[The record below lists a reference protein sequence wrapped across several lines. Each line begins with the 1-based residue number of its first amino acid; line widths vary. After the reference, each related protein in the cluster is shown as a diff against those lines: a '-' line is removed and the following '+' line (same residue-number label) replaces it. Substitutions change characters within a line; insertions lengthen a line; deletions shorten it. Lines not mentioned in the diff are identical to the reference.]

1 MFQNSLPT
9 KLPYWDISDGV
20 VITKSGIME
29 TGISYDLPVTS
40 LAGSHRIAQLHRQF
54 MTIFR
59 NIIPE
64 QERVRIYIRTVRP
77 GTSVVENY
85 YTQAKNPSPRVRS
98 NLRALGET
106 VTNKVKDG
114 RLVTYSAY
122 LTFTVSPLK
131 STSAI
136 RSVLRAVG
144 KGNFSFTETSF
155 KEQYLKAVKLR
166 NQVMAHL
173 ISMNLKPRPLT
184 TDQCFEL
191 LYHYFNPSFRH
202 SPAGKYNAPTL
213 PITERVVKTDPWK
226 SEMMLNE
233 QIVSSAI
240 PTGERNIRIY
250 DQYLAVV
257 TFDRLP
263 PGQTNELL
271 SSKLLSRTCDYWLIL
286 EFHHLNIQDTF
297 NKISTKNKWFSRLN
311 KGKAEED
318 GGTEISADF
327 GAEEAHDAGM
337 VMKRTGAHPY
347 LFGMSYVL
355 IHNSEEELSRA
366 VDECKNDLKNNHNMK
381 IVVETVGNMNMFFN
395 LAPFS
400 GERVKAQT
408 LLFDFN
414 GGDFIPWDAPWRG
427 SERAVC
433 LFKNAWDGITPV
445 DPRDPRLPNAHGI
458 ILGSTGTGK
467 TFLAQS
473 LIDEYMKESPRV
485 FILDQKLDFADFVQS
500 HGGTTINVSAAHAN
514 LPNPFDLPDGEY
526 KPSNEKVEMLSLFI
540 QTIRASGSSKS
551 VTTSSEEGLIM
562 AAISATYLRL
572 TDEVRG
578 EDGQIRKVLTR
589 TPILSDFVRTL
600 TTLNEINGQTL
611 TNHERASA
619 ENVAAD
625 IKLMTG
631 DTQLGRILDKQTTF
645 AVSSDL
651 VYFDLEGMVNSPIL
665 RRIGV
670 LMVLQQIVKECMK
683 DKREVKY
690 IFIDEHWALAD
701 IPEANKTILLMFR
714 LLRAYNTGVY
724 IMTQDPLD
732 LTKEGMSTIVS
743 SASYYFLLPCPNLEE
758 KVRDIFKLPDS
769 AFNRYCQL
777 RPHDQFLAVLNLNDH
792 MEGDVLSLF
801 ENPTR
806 YWLNTSIAAEVVVK
820 RDEMKQ
826 CGGDPVLA
834 AERLGQ
840 RYPKGLFAQGSGA

>member
-1 MFQNSLPT
+1 MFQDSLPT

-20 VITKSGIME
+20 VITKNGTME

-40 LAGSHRIAQLHRQF
+40 LAGSQRIAQLHKEF

-59 NIIPE
+59 TIIPE

-77 GTSVVENY
+77 NLSLIDNY
-85 YTQAKNPSPRVRS
+85 RSQAKSARPRVHS
-98 NLRALGET
+98 NVRTMGDT
-106 VTNKVKDG
+106 VESKITEG
-114 RLVTYSAY
+114 RLVTYQAY
-122 LTFTVSPLK
+122 LTFTVSPLT
-131 STSAI
+131 STSAV
-136 RSVLRAVG
+136 RALLRATG
-144 KGNFSFTETSF
+144 KGNFSFTETTF
-155 KEQYLKAVKLR
+155 REQYLKAVKLR
-166 NQVMAHL
+166 NQVMAQL
-173 ISMNLKPRPLT
+173 ITMDLNPRPLT

-202 SPAGKYNAPTL
+202 SPAGKYHAPTL
-213 PITERVVKTDPWK
+213 PIAERVVRAMPWK

-233 QIVSSAI
+233 QLVSASI

-263 PGQTNELL
+263 PGETNALL

-297 NKISTKNKWFSRLN
+297 NKISTKNKWFKRLN

-327 GAEEAHDAGM
+327 GASEAHDAGM

-355 IHNSEEELSRA
+355 IHDNEEELSRA

-381 IVVETVGNMNMFFN
+381 IVVETVGNMAMFLN

-408 LLFDFN
+408 LMFDFN
-414 GGDFIPWDAPWRG
+414 GGDFIPWDSPWRG
-427 SERAVC
+427 CERAVC
-433 LFKNAWDGITPV
+433 LFKNVWDGITPL

-458 ILGSTGTGK
+458 ILGATGQGK

-473 LIDEYMKESPRV
+473 LIDEYMKEKPRV

-514 LPNPFDLPDGEY
+514 LPNPFDLPGGEY
-526 KPSNEKVEMLSLFI
+526 KPSDEKVEMLSLII
-540 QTIRASGSSKS
+540 QTIRASGNTKA
-551 VTTSSEEGLIM
+551 VTSSSEEGIIM
-562 AAISATYLRL
+562 AALSATYTRF

-578 EDGQIRKVLTR
+578 EDGGIRKVLTR

-611 TNHERASA
+611 TATERASA
-619 ENVAAD
+619 ERVAAD

-631 DTQLGRILDKQTTF
+631 DTQLGKILDKQTTLS
-645 AVSSDL
+645 VSHDL

-683 DKREVKY
+683 DKRDIKY

-701 IPEANKTILLMFR
+701 IPEANKTILLMVR

-724 IMTQDPLD
+724 IMTQDPTD

-743 SASYYFLLPCPNLEE
+743 SASYYFLLPCPTVEE
-758 KVRDIFKLPDS
+758 QVREIFKLPDS
-769 AFNRYCQL
+769 AFNRYVQL
-777 RPHDQFLAVLNLNDH
+777 KPHSQFLAILNLNDH

-801 ENPTR
+801 DNPTR
-806 YWLNTSIAAEVVVK
+806 YWLNTSVAAEVVAK
-820 RDEMKQ
+820 HEEMEQ

-840 RYPKGLFAQGSGA
+840 RYPQGLFAQRGAP